1 MPNTP
6 NNNTG
11 SNNKKRNPKKTIE
24 SKKTTSKKP
33 TNSKPSKKTQSKNT
47 QSKNTN
53 TKKRVNKK
61 PTNKKKVTSKLDSN
75 KVVKE
80 ENIKRNDIDTKIFAL
95 GGLHEIGKNTYVIEH
110 DSEIFII
117 DAGVKFAEDGMPG
130 IDYVIPD
137 YSYLKKNEKKIKG
150 LLITHGHEDHI
161 GGIPFLIQTVNIPF
175 IYASP
180 LASAMIKRKLE
191 ERRLTNATK
200 IIQIDSD
207 YQIKS
212 KYFNIGFFKTNHSIP
227 ESLGIVLNSP
237 NGRIVSTGDFKF
249 DLSPVGD
256 AADYQKI
263 SFLGET
269 GVDLLLSDS
278 TNSEVP
284 AFSVS
289 EKKVSMAVQEQFRKT
304 EGRLIVATFASNVHR
319 VQQIVEAA
327 VKFNRKI
334 LVYGRSME
342 NNIQVARAMGYI
354 KAPDRFFIKNDAARK
369 LPDDEILILCT
380 GSQGEALAALSR
392 IANGTHKY
400 VKIKPGDTVVFSSSP
415 IPGNAYSINVV
426 VNKLFRAG
434 ARVLTNTPF
443 NNLHTSGHA
452 SQEEQKLML
461 LLVKPK
467 YFFPVHGEYRMLKIH
482 AKSAGDVGIPYD
494 HTFVLGN
501 GDVVLLNNGEC
512 RQGPR
517 IHVDTIYVD
526 GNDISGLSTAVLR
539 DRQLLSEDG
548 MVSILIS
555 MDSHNGKLL
564 CRPVIISRGF
574 VYMKDSFAMIREA
587 EVLVGR
593 SLNKLLAGKTTF
605 SQIKVTTRDTLS
617 HYFYQKTKRNPMI
630 IPVIMNKK

>member
-1 MPNTP
+1 MQEQPKQAPNSAG
-6 NNNTG
+6 NKKY
-11 SNNKKRNPKKTIE
+11 NNKSNYNRN
-24 SKKTTSKKP
+24 
-33 TNSKPSKKTQSKNT
+33 NARKKTQVNNS
-47 QSKNTN
+47 
-53 TKKRVNKK
+53 TKDTKVDS
-61 PTNKKKVTSKLDSN
+61 KKV
-75 KVVKE
+75 
-80 ENIKRNDIDTKIFAL
+80 DTKVFAL
-95 GGLHEIGKNTYVIEH
+95 GGLNEVGKNMYCVEH
-110 DSEIFII
+110 DNELLII
-117 DAGVKFAEDGMPG
+117 DAGVKFAEEGLPG

-137 YSYLKKNEKKIKG
+137 YSYLKRNEKKIRG

-161 GGIPFLIQTVNIPF
+161 GGIPFLLQIVKIPF
-175 IYASP
+175 IYATP
-180 LASAMIKRKLE
+180 LAAAMIKRKLE
-191 ERRLTNATK
+191 EKRLTNATK
-200 IIQIDSD
+200 IIQIDDESF
-207 YQIKS
+207 IKTE
-212 KYFNIGFFKTNHSIP
+212 YFNVGFFKTNHSIP
-227 ESLGIVLNSP
+227 ESMGIIINSP

-256 AADYQKI
+256 PADYQKM

-269 GVDLLLSDS
+269 GVTLLLSDS
-278 TNSEVP
+278 TNAEVP
-284 AFSVS
+284 NFSIS
-289 EKKVSMAVQEQFRKT
+289 EKKVANSVQEEFRKT

-342 NNIQVARAMGYI
+342 NNIQVSRAMGYI
-354 KAPDRFFIKNDAARK
+354 KCPDKFFIKNDAARK

-415 IPGNAYSINVV
+415 IPGNAFSINRV

-434 ARVLTNTPF
+434 AKVLVNTAF

-452 SQEEQKLML
+452 SQEEQKLMML
-461 LLVKPK
+461 LTKPK

-482 AKSAGDVGIPYD
+482 AKLSQEVGVKED
-494 HTFVLGN
+494 HSFVLSN
-501 GDVVLLNNGEC
+501 GDTILLRDEEA
-512 RQGPR
+512 RLGPR
-517 IHVDTIYVD
+517 IHVEDIYVD

-539 DRQLLSEDG
+539 DRQMLSEDG

-555 MDSHNGKLL
+555 MDSRAGKLL
-564 CRPVIISRGF
+564 ARPVIISRGF

-587 EVLVGR
+587 ENLVGEA
-593 SLNKLLAGKTTF
+593 LGKLLAGKTTF
-605 SQIKVTTRDTLS
+605 GEIKNTTRDTLS
-617 HYFYQKTKRNPMI
+617 TYFYRKTKRNPMI